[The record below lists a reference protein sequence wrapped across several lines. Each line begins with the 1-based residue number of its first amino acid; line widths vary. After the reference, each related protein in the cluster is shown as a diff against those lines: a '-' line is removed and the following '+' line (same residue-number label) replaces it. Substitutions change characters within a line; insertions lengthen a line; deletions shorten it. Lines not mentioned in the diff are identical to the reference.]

1 EAQLPCQLCGRKGH
15 LGRNCPQQMRRKQ
28 RRWQQNLAPWRLFE
42 MVLPVRPGTQQLCAI
57 LVATSEQA
65 ALGRVRAEAGEAA
78 GGAAS
83 GKVSASKMFEAWTWV
98 PSVEDVDATVDTAQ
112 DLELQAALLASLEAP
127 EAVSH
132 PVQELIAEKKCSK
145 ASKAGGR

>member
-1 EAQLPCQLCGRKGH
+1 GKQEHVNVKHHVKPPKQDTIRGLCFTR
-15 LGRNCPQQMRRKQ
+15 
-28 RRWQQNLAPWRLFE
+28 
-42 MVLPVRPGTQQLCAI
+42 PVRPGTQQLCAI